1 MQLSHADV
9 ASVQADEPLFRKL
22 VWRVMPFLLI
32 CYLFAY
38 LDRVNVAFA
47 KLQMA
52 QQLQFS
58 EAVYGLGAGIFF
70 IGYFLFEVPS
80 NLIME
85 RVGARRW
92 IARIMLT
99 WGMLSA
105 GMMLVTT
112 ANQFYVMRFLLGVA
126 EAGFFPGVLLYLS
139 QWFPSV
145 QRGRVVA
152 LLMAAVPVSTVIGAP
167 ISGWILQSMQGVQG
181 LGGWQWLFLIEGV
194 PSMIL
199 GVACLFLLTD
209 RIAEATWLTPQ
220 EKRHL
225 QMQLDLDDKGKQTHS
240 FKAALASPRLWL
252 LAAIYF
258 CIALGNLG
266 LAFWMPTLVK
276 EAGVRSLGTVGLLTA
291 IPYLC
296 ATVVMILVGR
306 SADARRERRY
316 HLAVP
321 MLTGALG
328 LIAAAH
334 MPNLSLTMVALVVAT
349 AGLTT
354 ALPMYW
360 PVPSAILGGSA
371 MAGGLA
377 LLNSAGAL
385 AGFVGPF
392 GIGWLKTHAAHPNLA
407 LYVMA
412 AIVAAGAAAVLG
424 LRANEVNR

>member
-1 MQLSHADV
+1 MQISHADV
-9 ASVQADEPLFRKL
+9 ASVHADEPLFRKL

-167 ISGWILQSMQGVQG
+167 LSGWILQSMQGVHG
-181 LGGWQWLFLIEGV
+181 LGGWQWLFLVEGV

-199 GVACLFLLTD
+199 GLACLFLLTD
-209 RIAEATWLTPQ
+209 KIADATWLTPQ
-220 EKRHL
+220 EKSHL
-225 QMQLDLDDKGKQTHS
+225 QLQLDLENKGKHTHS

-276 EAGVRSLGTVGLLTA
+276 EAGVQSLGTVGLLTA

-306 SADARRERRY
+306 SADTRRERRY

-321 MLTGALG
+321 MLVGALG
-328 LIAAAH
+328 LIAAAN
-334 MPNLSLTMVALVVAT
+334 MPNLPLTMLALVVAT

-354 ALPMYW
+354 ALPMFW
-360 PVPSAILGGSA
+360 PVPSALLGGSA

-385 AGFVGPF
+385 AGFAGPF
-392 GIGWLKTHAAHPNLA
+392 GIGWLKTNTAHPTLA

-412 AIVAAGAAAVLG
+412 LIVAAGAAAVLS
-424 LRANEVNR
+424 LRAQEVNR

>member
-1 MQLSHADV
+1 MQLTYEDV
-9 ASVQADEPLFRKL
+9 GNVQAESQLFRKL
-22 VWRVMPFLLI
+22 AWRVLPFLLV

-80 NLIME
+80 NLIMA

-92 IARIMLT
+92 IARIMIT
-99 WGMLSA
+99 WGFLSA
-105 GMMLVTT
+105 GMMFVTS
-112 ANQFYVMRFLLGVA
+112 ASGFYVMRFLLGVA
-126 EAGFFPGVLLYLS
+126 EAGFFPGILLYLS

-152 LLMAAVPVSTVIGAP
+152 LLMAAVPVSSVLGAP
-167 ISGWILQSMQGVQG
+167 ISGMILQSMQGVGG

-194 PSMIL
+194 PSVIL
-199 GVACLFLLTD
+199 GLVCLFVLTD
-209 RIAEATWLTPQ
+209 KIADAAWLSPDEKRYLLRQLEQENQ
-220 EKRHL
+220 EKS
-225 QMQLDLDDKGKQTHS
+225 THS
-240 FKAALASPRLWL
+240 FAAALASPRLWL
-252 LAAIYF
+252 LASIYF
-258 CIALGNLG
+258 CVALGNLG

-276 EAGVRSLGTVGLLTA
+276 EAGVQSLGTVGWLTA
-291 IPYLC
+291 IPYLS
-296 ATVVMILVGR
+296 ATIVMILVGR

-316 HLAVP
+316 HLAIP
-321 MLTGALG
+321 MMIGAAG

-334 MPNLSLTMVALVVAT
+334 MPNLPMTMLALVVAT

-354 ALPMYW
+354 ALPMFW
-360 PVPSAILGGSA
+360 PLPSAILGGTA

-392 GIGWLKTHAAHPNLA
+392 GIGWLKTNTGYPTLA

-412 AIVAAGAAAVLG
+412 AIVVAGALAVLS
-424 LRANEVNR
+424 LRAKEVNR

>member
-1 MQLSHADV
+1 MELTYEGAAD
-9 ASVQADEPLFRKL
+9 ARDNEALFRKVTL
-22 VWRVMPFLLI
+22 RVMPFLLA

-85 RVGARRW
+85 KVGARRW
-92 IARIMLT
+92 IARIMIT
-99 WGMLSA
+99 WGLLSA
-105 GMMLVTT
+105 GMMFVTS
-112 ANQFYVMRFLLGVA
+112 ANQFYVMRFMLGVA

-139 QWFPSV
+139 QWFPSA
-145 QRGRVVA
+145 QRGRIVA
-152 LLMAAVPVSTVIGAP
+152 LLMAAVPVSSVIGAP
-167 ISGWILQSMQGVQG
+167 ISGMLLEGMQGVAG
-181 LGGWQWLFLIEGV
+181 LGGWQWLFLIEGI
-194 PSMIL
+194 PSVLL
-199 GVACLFLLTD
+199 GVLCLFVLTD
-209 RIAEATWLTPQ
+209 RIADARWLTTQ
-220 EKRHL
+220 EKAHL
-225 QMQLDLDDKGKQTHS
+225 QGQLDRENKEKATHS
-240 FKAALASPRLWL
+240 FAAALANPLLWL
-252 LAAIYF
+252 LAFIYF

-266 LAFWMPTLVK
+266 LAFWMPTLVR
-276 EAGVRSLGTVGLLTA
+276 EAGVQSLGNIGWLIA
-291 IPYLC
+291 IPYLT
-296 ATVVMILVGR
+296 ATIVMIRVGR
-306 SADARRERRY
+306 SADLRRERRY
-316 HLAVP
+316 HLALP
-321 MLTGALG
+321 MLVGALG

-334 MPNLSLTMVALVVAT
+334 MPNVPLTMLMLVVAT

-354 ALPMYW
+354 ALPMFW
-360 PVPSAILGGSA
+360 PLPSSMLGGRA

-392 GIGWLKTHAAHPNLA
+392 GIGWLKTNTGHPVLA

-412 AIVAAGAAAVLG
+412 AIVAAGAAAVLS
-424 LRANEVNR
+424 LRAADVNR

>member
-1 MQLSHADV
+1 MQITYEEVGRA
-9 ASVQADEPLFRKL
+9 QADGALFRKITL
-22 VWRVMPFLLI
+22 RVMPFLLA

-80 NLIME
+80 NLIMA

-92 IARIMLT
+92 ISRIMIT
-99 WGMLSA
+99 WGLLSA
-105 GMMLVTT
+105 GMMFVTT

-152 LLMAAVPVSTVIGAP
+152 LLMAAVPVSSVIGAP
-167 ISGWILQSMQGVQG
+167 LSGMLLDTMQGVG
-181 LGGWQWLFLIEGV
+181 GMGGWQWLFLVEGV
-194 PSMIL
+194 PSLLL
-199 GVACLFLLTD
+199 GVLCLFVLTD
-209 RIAEATWLTPQ
+209 KVADAAWLSPQ
-220 EKRHL
+220 EKNQVL
-225 QMQLDLDDKGKQTHS
+225 MQFELENKHKTTHS
-240 FKAALASPRLWL
+240 FAAALASPRLWL
-252 LAAIYF
+252 LAFIYF

-266 LAFWMPTLVK
+266 LAFWMPTLVR
-276 EAGVRSLGTVGLLTA
+276 EAGVQSLGNIGWLIA
-291 IPYLC
+291 IPYLS
-296 ATVVMILVGR
+296 ATFVMIRVGR
-306 SADARRERRY
+306 SADQRRERRY

-321 MLTGALG
+321 MLIGAAG

-334 MPNLSLTMVALVVAT
+334 MPNVALTLAALVVAT

-354 ALPMYW
+354 ALPMFW
-360 PVPSAILGGSA
+360 PLPSAMLGGTA

-392 GIGWLKTHAAHPNLA
+392 GIGWLKTNTGHPILA
-407 LYVMA
+407 LYAMA
-412 AIVAAGAAAVLG
+412 AIVAAGAAAVLT
-424 LRANEVNR
+424 LRAKEVNR